1 LEVWQ
6 AAGSRIKADWVA
18 MLRAARSRSDETAK
32 LPFVP
37 LELSGRALATVL
49 EDLLPALLGP
59 NPSLLT
65 VIERDGR
72 VVKAYAEDASR
83 GSYERLVRLDV
94 PEGAA
99 TDDLVRAAGAEG
111 IEIGIVKRA
120 DVSFFDAFESEPDDL
135 VEALALLVWGVASA
149 LREGRMTLSPEPAA
163 ATLLKGISLD
173 RDTWR
178 LMLSRLLP
186 DGTYGVALACTG
198 GGTVSLLLE
207 AGDEKWSVGE
217 ATVSPG
223 SPSATARE
231 LVDHHGCAIAVG
243 VSLPDVRR
251 LVAGET
257 RLADFLLARG
267 KSWGLATR
275 SGVEHL
281 IDASGPMVRLL
292 GLEEELAECS
302 FDLESI
308 LALLGDYLG
317 AARAYASSE
326 GVGVRVTDGAK
337 AVTLLWDQDGL
348 HEGDAPDPIGLDWSL
363 VRGAAGALASDPLGR
378 LGEFVPSGVV
388 DNAGYETVV
397 ALVECSR
404 PRGRLLLFGGPHRFF
419 NAAWEGDA
427 CAVFIDSRGATRVVE
442 LPSRLLEIDGE
453 GTRLRLEHERVGLDL
468 VFGPVRTNRRV
479 HGAGRYIAGD
489 GAAPWLPGLE
499 VERGLFRFESG
510 RARIGDEPLM
520 MGTGW
525 MLLERGAGRLLR
537 WPFGATWHYA
547 SWLFPDGESG
557 SGVLAAPMLGDSTPR
572 WLRRFMSGAV
582 DGAVALSPAADGP
595 VDFVPAVEPGDRVRV
610 VRDSAAAGALELRYE
625 VLSAAVV
632 PFDEEG
638 QAIFRLRCLCNGGG
652 GAGLVEIPATLPS
665 YVTGAEECTVSF
677 TPEAISLRAGERE
690 LLLVE
695 RGGSRFLS
703 PHGAPAGGMLQRVA
717 RRLFGGA
724 RIS

>member
-1 LEVWQ
+1 LEAWQ
-6 AAGSRIKADWVA
+6 AAGSRIKSDWAA
-18 MLRAARSRSDETAK
+18 MLKAARSRSDEAAK

-37 LELSGRALATVL
+37 MELSGRALAAVL

-59 NPSLLT
+59 NPNLLT
-65 VIERDGR
+65 LIERDGR
-72 VVKAYAEDASR
+72 AIKAYAEDASR
-83 GSYERLVRLDV
+83 GFYERLVRLAV
-94 PEGAA
+94 QEGAA
-99 TDDLVRAAGAEG
+99 TDELVRAAAAEG

-120 DVSFFDAFESEPDDL
+120 DVSFFDAFEEEPEGL
-135 VEALALLVWGVASA
+135 VDALALLVWGVASA

-163 ATLLKGISLD
+163 AMLLKGISLG

-186 DGTYGVALACTG
+186 DGRYGVALACTR
-198 GGTVSLLLE
+198 GTVALVLE
-207 AGDEKWSVGE
+207 ATEEKWSVGE
-217 ATVSPG
+217 VEAADD
-223 SPSATARE
+223 SPSAIARG
-231 LVDHHGCAIAVG
+231 LVDHHGCAVAVG

-257 RLADFLLARG
+257 RLADLLRARG
-267 KSWGLATR
+267 KSWDLATR

-281 IDASGPMVRLL
+281 IDASAPMVRLL
-292 GLEEELAECS
+292 GLEEDLAECNVS
-302 FDLESI
+302 LDSI
-308 LALLGDYLG
+308 LALLGDYRD
-317 AARAYASSE
+317 AALAYASSE
-326 GVGVRVTDGAK
+326 GVGVKITDGAK
-337 AVTLLWDQDGL
+337 AVTLSWDSSGL
-348 HEGDAPDPIGLDWSL
+348 HEGEAPDPIGLDWSL
-363 VRGAAGALASDPLGR
+363 VRGAAGVLASDPMGR

-404 PRGRLLLFGGPHRFF
+404 PRGRLMLFGGPHRFF

-427 CAVFIDSRGATRVVE
+427 CAVFIDSRGARRVVE
-442 LPSRLLEIDGE
+442 LPSRPLEIAAE

-468 VFGPVRTNRRV
+468 VFTPVRANRSV
-479 HGAGRYIAGD
+479 HGPGRYIAGD
-489 GAAPWLPGLE
+489 GAAPWLPGLD

-510 RARIGDEPLM
+510 RARLGDEPLAL
-520 MGTGW
+520 GSGW

-557 SGVLAAPMLGDSTPR
+557 AGVLAAPMLGDSTPR

-582 DGAVALSPAADGP
+582 DGAVALSPAADGS
-595 VDFVPAVEPGDRVRV
+595 VDFVPAVEPGDRVRL
-610 VRDSAAAGALELRYE
+610 VRDSARAGALDLRYE
-625 VLSAAVV
+625 VLSAAVA

-638 QAIFRLRCLCNGGG
+638 QAIFRLRCLCDGGA

-665 YVTGAEECTVSF
+665 YVAAAEECAVSF
-677 TPEAISLRAGERE
+677 TPEAVSFRAGERE

-703 PHGAPAGGMLQRVA
+703 PHRAPAPGVLRRAA
-717 RRLFGGA
+717 RRLFGSVRA
-724 RIS
+724 S

>member
-1 LEVWQ
+1 LEDWQ
-6 AAGSRIKADWVA
+6 AAGSRIKADWTA
-18 MLRAARSRSDETAK
+18 MLEAARSRSDETAK

-72 VVKAYAEDASR
+72 AIKAYAEDASH
-83 GSYERLVRLDV
+83 GFYERLVRLDV

-120 DVSFFDAFESEPDDL
+120 DASFFDAFESEPADL
-135 VEALALLVWGVASA
+135 VEALALLVSGVASA
-149 LREGRMTLSPEPAA
+149 LREGRMTLSPEPAV
-163 ATLLKGISLD
+163 ATLLKGIALD
-173 RDTWR
+173 RGTWR

-186 DGTYGVALACTG
+186 DGAYGVALACTR
-198 GGTVSLLLE
+198 GTAALLLE
-207 AGDEKWSVGE
+207 VGGEKWRVRE
-217 ATVSPG
+217 VNVAAASPN
-223 SPSATARE
+223 AAARE
-231 LVDHHGCAIAVG
+231 LVDVHRCAIAVG

-257 RLADFLLARG
+257 RLADLLRARG
-267 KSWGLATR
+267 KSWDLATR

-281 IDASGPMVRLL
+281 IDASAPMVRLL
-292 GLEEELAECS
+292 GLEEDLANCNVS
-302 FDLESI
+302 LDSI
-308 LALLGDYLG
+308 LALLGDYLD
-317 AARAYASSE
+317 AALAYASSE
-326 GVGVRVTDGAK
+326 GVGVKITDGAK
-337 AVTLLWDQDGL
+337 AVTLSWDSSGL
-348 HEGDAPDPIGLDWSL
+348 HEGEAPDPIGLDWSL
-363 VRGAAGALASDPLGR
+363 VRGAAGVLASDPMGR

-427 CAVFIDSRGATRVVE
+427 CAVFIDPRGATRVIE
-442 LPSRLLEIDGE
+442 LPSRPFEIQGE
-453 GTRLRLEHERVGLDL
+453 GARLRLEHERVGLDL
-468 VFGPVRTNRRV
+468 VFGPVRANRRV

-489 GAAPWLPGLE
+489 GAAAWLPGLD

-510 RARIGDEPLM
+510 HARIGNEPLI
-520 MGTGW
+520 MGSGW

-557 SGVLAAPMLGDSTPR
+557 AGVLAAPMLGDSTPR

-582 DGAVALSPAADGP
+582 DGAVALSPGTDGP

-625 VLSAAVV
+625 VLSAAVA

-638 QAIFRLRCLCNGGG
+638 QAIFRLRCLCNGGA
-652 GAGLVEIPATLPS
+652 GAGLVEIPATIPS
-665 YVTGAEECTVSF
+665 YVTDAEECSVSF
-677 TPEAISLRAGERE
+677 TPEASSFRAGERE

-703 PHGAPAGGMLQRVA
+703 PHGAPVPGILRRAA
-717 RRLFGGA
+717 RRLFGGE
-724 RIS
+724 RTS